1 MPMSS
6 NVAAVVPAAVSAS
19 RKESPGRWG
28 LGEEPTGMVNLEADV
43 DPWGV
48 ERGVTGLQG
57 P

>member
-6 NVAAVVPAAVSAS
+6 NVAAAVPAAVSTS